1 MKSTFF
7 WVAGVVFAV
16 FALAFAPVLWHM
28 MADPAAVS
36 TVEAPQTL
44 PWQIDRLDD
53 GATRVLG
60 LTLGRSTLADV
71 RKRWGDELT
80 MALVARDGEAGAL
93 EAFVDST
100 QLGFVSARLVFSA
113 QLDAA
118 TLRELRVHA
127 VKSQLQ
133 PSGVRRYT
141 LSSVDRTR
149 SEQAVVTGLT
159 VLPSAPVDA
168 ALLTQ
173 RFGAPDQQV
182 QTLVPDAEGGAP
194 QTQSNWLYPALG
206 LAVAFDAQGHAVFQY
221 VAPRDF
227 ARLREPLIKSQ
238 AGN

>member
-1 MKSTFF
+1 MKSTFA
-7 WVAGVVFAV
+7 WVAGLVLAV

-28 MADPAAVS
+28 LADPAAVAP
-36 TVEAPQTL
+36 VEAPQTL

-71 RKRWGDELT
+71 QRHWGDEL
-80 MALVARDGEAGAL
+80 MLAVLARDGEIGAL

-100 QLGFVSARLVFSA
+100 QLGFVSAKLVFTA

-118 TLRELRVHA
+118 ALKDLQQHA

-141 LSSVDRTR
+141 LAAVDRTR
-149 SEQAVVTGLT
+149 ALQAVVTGLT
-159 VLPSAPVDA
+159 VLPSVHVDA

-173 RFGAPDQQV
+173 RFGAPGEQL
-182 QTLVPDAEGGAP
+182 QTRVPDPDGGAP
-194 QTQSNWLYPALG
+194 QAQSNWLYPALG
-206 LAVAFDAQGHAVFQY
+206 LAVAFDAQGHAVLQY
-221 VAPRDF
+221 VAPKDF
-227 ARLREPLIKSQ
+227 GQLREPLLKSQ
-238 AGN
+238 AGS